1 MPRPW
6 SSGLLP
12 SWPASPLRTE
22 EDIER
27 DLTAARRRAERLVDV
42 LHALSPEEPPPTIP
56 DADEGALV
64 ALALALEERIARRA
78 NARGHRFARRDTGR
92 PMACPTCARPI
103 DRAAEPC
110 RIERR

>member
-27 DLTAARRRAERLVDV
+27 DLTAAQRRAERLVDV
-42 LHALSPEEPPPTIP
+42 LQALAPDDPPPTLP

-64 ALALALEERIARRA
+64 ALAVVLEERIARRA
-78 NARGHRFARRDTGR
+78 NARGHRFARRDAGR
-92 PMACPTCARPI
+92 PIVCPACARPI

-110 RIERR
+110 LGR